1 MIPTCFNVSVYQ
13 MDAKEQAVEKSA
25 NSSSKDDICIQDEA
39 VKSIDTSFVDLNVVG
54 NLAFTT
60 EDVEAIQT
68 VQASKSTDDFNT
80 SVEEITD
87 YDFSGTRVI
96 PDVPFDSASS
106 KENSSE
112 IIVFLSF
119 KMLVMIFPVSRCTT

>member
-1 MIPTCFNVSVYQ
+1 
-13 MDAKEQAVEKSA
+13 MDAKEQVVEKSA

>member
-1 MIPTCFNVSVYQ
+1 MMPICFNVPVYQ
-13 MDAKEQAVEKSA
+13 IDAKEQMVEKSA
-25 NSSSKDDICIQDEA
+25 NSSSDDDSGIQDEA

-54 NLAFTT
+54 NLTFTT

-119 KMLVMIFPVSRCTT
+119 KMLVMIFPVSQCTT